1 MNRHTEVA
9 RAVRKALWLS
19 AIAAASTTGVQAQ
32 DQESLEVV
40 TVTGSRI
47 SNPNLESISPVSS
60 ITAEDILAS
69 GQTNIED
76 VINQLPQLLSAQGS
90 SFSNDADGTANLDL
104 RGLGANRT
112 LVLVNG
118 KRLAPGD
125 ANSDT
130 FAPDV
135 NQIPSALIK
144 RVEILTGGASSV
156 YGADAVAG
164 VVNFIMDTKFEGI
177 RFDAGYSFNQHK
189 NDNQVAAIVEA
200 DGFPAPSGTVRT
212 GYTNDFSFILGSNF
226 ADDRGNATFYATYRE
241 ADPVLQGDY
250 DYSSCTFNSGDV
262 FTCGGSGT
270 SDPARVR
277 SRDPITQDR
286 LSYYLDP
293 NSGVLLEGQPGP
305 YNFGPLN
312 FYQRPDERYTAG
324 TFLNYEF
331 NDKVEAYGEFMF
343 MKDRSL
349 SQIAPSGIFGDEFTV
364 SCSNPLWT
372 AAQEQAFC
380 GQYGLDTSNTSTDV
394 VELTVGKRNVEG
406 GGRQQDL
413 GHTSYRTVI
422 GFRGDLSSAWK
433 YDASFQHSETQMS
446 NVYNNDFSISRTARA
461 LNVVADANG
470 NAVCQ
475 SVVDQT
481 DLNCVPYNIWALGAI
496 DAAQLAYLQIPLLQR
511 GQVDERIANAS
522 FTGDL
527 GEYGLKMPGAELGVQ
542 IAIGAEWRDQQS
554 EFTPDA
560 SYIAN
565 DGAGQGAATLPLT
578 GGYDVKELF
587 AEVRVPI
594 LEDKPFARSLS
605 VEAGYRYSD
614 YSLDFSTDT
623 YKAGLEWSPID
634 AVKLRGSFQRAV
646 RVPNI
651 TELFATQQVALNG
664 TLDPCAGDAPLLT
677 AAQCANTGLDP
688 ADYGTIEANPAAQ
701 YNGFIGGNPDLQPE
715 TADTVSFGFAFQPE
729 FLQGFRLIVD
739 YYDIKIDNAIQQPN
753 SDFTVLNCAVTGDPL
768 ACSRV
773 VRDPDGSLFESD
785 FGYVF
790 DLTQNIGSIRT
801 KGIDFDV
808 SYAMDIG
815 NFGRLRT
822 SFLGS
827 LTDTFEISPQPG
839 VNYDCVGLFGG
850 ICTGGSPT
858 NAPMPEWKHRA
869 SLGWGTPWAGLDVM
883 LTWRYMGEVK
893 RDLADDQASLA
904 LLGSAVGLFPTDAKM
919 GSRSYLDLTAAVTL
933 MEHYTFRVGVNNV
946 TDKDPP
952 LVGSSTCPTGP
963 CNGNTYPQAYDS
975 LGRQFFLNVTA
986 KF

>member
-9 RAVRKALWLS
+9 RAVRKALLFS
-19 AIAAASTTGVQAQ
+19 AIAAASTSGVQAQ

-47 SNPNLESISPVSS
+47 SNPNLESISPVSTLS
-60 ITAEDILAS
+60 AEDIRAT
-69 GQTNIED
+69 GQTNVED
-76 VINQLPQLLSAQGS
+76 IINQLPQVLSSQGS

-135 NQIPSALIK
+135 NQIPAALIK
-144 RVEILTGGASSV
+144 KVDILTGGASSV

-177 RFDAGYSFNQHK
+177 QFDARYDFNQHK
-189 NDNQVAAIVEA
+189 NDNPVASIVAA
-200 DGFPAPSGTVRT
+200 DGFPVPTGTVRN
-212 GYTNDFSFILGSNF
+212 GYTTDFSFVLGSNF

-241 ADPVLQGDY
+241 ADPVLQGEY
-250 DYSSCTFNSGDV
+250 DYSACTFNSGDV

-277 SRDPITQDR
+277 SRDPLSGDR

-293 NSGVLLEGQPGP
+293 NTGALLEGQPGP

-312 FYQRPDERYTAG
+312 FYSRPDERYTVG

-331 NDKVEAYGEFMF
+331 NDKVEAYAEFMF

-349 SQIAPSGIFGDEFTV
+349 SQIAPSGIFGDEFSV

-372 AAQEQAFC
+372 PEQEQAFC
-380 GQYGLDTSNTSTDV
+380 GQYGLDTSDTSTDT
-394 VELTVGKRNVEG
+394 VELTVNKRNVEG

-413 GHTSYRTVI
+413 GHTSYRTAI
-422 GFRGDLSSAWK
+422 GFRGDISSAWK
-433 YDASFQHSETQMS
+433 YDTYFQYSETQMS
-446 NVYNNDFSISRTARA
+446 NIYNNDFSISRTGRA
-461 LNVVADANG
+461 LNVVPDGAGGATC
-470 NAVCQ
+470 A
-475 SVVDQT
+475 SVVDGS

-496 DAAQLAYLQIPLLQR
+496 DAAQLNYLQIPLLQR

-527 GEYGLKMPGAELGVQ
+527 GEYGFKMPGSETGV
-542 IAIGAEWRDQQS
+542 IVAVGAEWRDQKS
-554 EFTPDA
+554 DFRPDA

-565 DGAGQGAATLPLT
+565 DGAGQGSATLPLA

-587 AEVRVPI
+587 AEIRVPI
-594 LEDKPFARSLS
+594 LEDKAFARTLS

-623 YKAGLEWSPID
+623 YKAGLEWSPVE
-634 AVKLRGSFQRAV
+634 AVKLRGSYQRAV

-651 TELFATQQVALNG
+651 TELFSTQQVALDG
-664 TLDPCAGDAPLLT
+664 TIDPCAGAAPLLT

-701 YNGFIGGNPDLQPE
+701 YNGFIGGNPDLKPE
-715 TADTVSFGFAFQPE
+715 TADTVSFGIVFEPAFLP
-729 FLQGFRLIVD
+729 GFNLTLD
-739 YYDIKIDNAIQQPN
+739 YYDIKIDDAIQQPN
-753 SDFTVLNCAVTGDPL
+753 ADFTVLNCAVTGDPL
-768 ACSRV
+768 TCDRV
-773 VRDPDGSLFESD
+773 VRDTDGSLFESD

-801 KGIDFDV
+801 KGIDINAL
-808 SYAMDIG
+808 YAFDIG
-815 NFGRLRT
+815 NAGRLRAG
-822 SFLGS
+822 FNGS
-827 LTDTFEISPQPG
+827 YIDTFELSPQPG
-839 VNYDCVGLFGG
+839 VTYDCVGLFGG
-850 ICTGGSPT
+850 ICTNGSPT
-858 NAPMPEWKHRA
+858 NAPMADWRHRA
-869 SLGWGTPWAGLDVM
+869 TLGWDAPWSGLNVQ
-883 LTWRYMGEVK
+883 LTWRYTGEVK
-893 RDLADDQASLA
+893 RDLSDSQEALA
-904 LLGSAVGLFPTDAKM
+904 LLGSAVGDFPSDAAL
-919 GSRSYLDLTAAVTL
+919 GSRSYIDLSAAVTL
-933 MEHYTFRVGVNNV
+933 MEHYTLRAGVNNV

-963 CNGNTYPQAYDS
+963 CSGNTYPQAYDA
-975 LGRQFFLNVTA
+975 LGRQFFFAVSA